1 MELPNS
7 QDVTVWDPLV
17 RVFHWLLVIAFFIA
31 YFVTEEDYL
40 QVHIWAGYIV
50 LGLVVFRTVWGF
62 VGPKYARFS
71 NFLYS
76 PALVL
81 SYLLELLRSRARR
94 YLGHS
99 PAGGAMVLLLLLSL
113 LATTITGLMVYGAE
127 QSAGPLAG
135 MMGSLAGNGEAEW
148 AEELHEFFA
157 NLTLGLVILHIAGV
171 LLASFSHKEN
181 LARAMVTG
189 RKRT

>member
-7 QDVTVWDPLV
+7 QDVKVWDPLV
-17 RVFHWLLVIAFFIA
+17 RVFHWSLVIAFFVA

-50 LGLVVFRTVWGF
+50 LALVVFRIIWGF
-62 VGPKYARFS
+62 LGPKYARFAT
-71 NFLYS
+71 FLYS

-81 SYLLELLRSRARR
+81 SYLLELLRLRARR

-127 QSAGPLAG
+127 HHAGPLAA

-181 LARAMVTG
+181 LARAMVSG
-189 RKRT
+189 RKRA

>member
-7 QDVTVWDPLV
+7 QDVKVWDPLV
-17 RVFHWLLVIAFFIA
+17 RVFHWSLVIAFFIA

-50 LGLVVFRTVWGF
+50 LALVVFRIIWGF
-62 VGPKYARFS
+62 VGPKYARFA
-71 NFLYS
+71 NFIYS

-81 SYLLELLRSRARR
+81 SYLLELLRLRARR

-113 LATTITGLMVYGAE
+113 LATTITGLVVYGAE
-127 QSAGPLAG
+127 HHAGPFAA

-157 NLTLGLVILHIAGV
+157 NLTLGLAILHIAGV

-181 LARAMVTG
+181 LARAMLTG
-189 RKRT
+189 RKRA